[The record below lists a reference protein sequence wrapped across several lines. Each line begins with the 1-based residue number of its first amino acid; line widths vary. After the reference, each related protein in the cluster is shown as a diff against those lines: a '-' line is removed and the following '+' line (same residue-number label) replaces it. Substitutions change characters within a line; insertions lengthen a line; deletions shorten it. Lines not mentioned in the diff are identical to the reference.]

1 MRLPARHGRKDKN
14 HGEIV
19 EALKRVG
26 CGVIDLSQL
35 GGGVPDLLVSLRN
48 GRRREL
54 ILVEVKT
61 ATGKLNARQRAF
73 EAAGWEVYTVRSVD
87 EVLKVVGL

>member
-1 MRLPARHGRKDKN
+1 MRQPARLGRKDAN

-19 EALKRVG
+19 KALEQVG
-26 CGVIDLSQL
+26 CRVIDMSAL

-48 GRRREL
+48 GRRRDL

-61 ATGKLNARQRAF
+61 AAGKMNARQRAF
-73 EAAGWEVYTVRSVD
+73 EAEGWEVYTVRSVD
-87 EVLKVVGL
+87 EALKVVGL